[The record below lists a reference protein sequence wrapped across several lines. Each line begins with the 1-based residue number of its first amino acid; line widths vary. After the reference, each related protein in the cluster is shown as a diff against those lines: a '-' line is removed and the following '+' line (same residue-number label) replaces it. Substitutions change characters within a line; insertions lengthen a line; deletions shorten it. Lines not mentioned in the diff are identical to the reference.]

1 MKAFTNSYYGL
12 FFYGFFIVSFIPYFI
27 IRFSEHGWIYEI
39 LYRPNGIVENMTV
52 LLYVISAFF
61 AGHEIFKFKNRNLT
75 IMAVFALSVF
85 MIGEETRWGLGFF
98 VDELHDLYLTG
109 FQDILVYAVNGIPER
124 FPLYLVVFLFIIRI
138 ALFCVIGASLV
149 WGWYHRHSFNLLK
162 KTVAEYNFSSFVL
175 IYALLMLGVVIL
187 ELFIQPGPRKLD
199 YIEETFELNAA
210 LILILISY
218 ESSLIFKQDAPK
230 QTS

>member
-1 MKAFTNSYYGL
+1 MKSFTNSNYWL
-12 FFYGFFIVSFIPYFI
+12 FFYSFFIISFIPYFI
-27 IRFSEHGWIYEI
+27 IRFSDQGWIYEI

-61 AGHEIFKFKNRNLT
+61 VGQEIFKFKNRNLT
-75 IMAVFALSVF
+75 LLAVFALSVF

-98 VDELHDLYLTG
+98 VDELRDLYLTG

-124 FPLYLVVFLFIIRI
+124 FPLYLVVFLFIVRI
-138 ALFCVIGASLV
+138 ALFCVIGGSLI
-149 WGWYHRHSFNLLK
+149 WSWYHRHSINVLK
-162 KTVAEYNFSSFVL
+162 NKVKAYEFSSFAFV
-175 IYALLMLGVVIL
+175 YALLILGVIIL

-210 LILILISY
+210 LILMLISY
-218 ESSLIFKQDAPK
+218 ESSIIFKRIF
-230 QTS
+230 